1 MFEQF
6 SPNIYEGESMVY
18 VGSGD
23 YRRDPRLGIKL
34 CETCNNCVLHIGE
47 SVMVESLWYRNAHE
61 NDDMMLAYVRGDNT
75 GQATHV
81 PLGDLVYFVS

>member
-1 MFEQF
+1 MFEQY

-34 CETCNNCVLHIGE
+34 CETCSNCVLHIGE
-47 SVMVESLWYRNAHE
+47 SVTVESLWFRNAYE
-61 NDDMMLAYVRGDNT
+61 NDPMLLAYVRGDNT
-75 GQATHV
+75 GLATHV
-81 PLGDLVYFVS
+81 PLGDLVYIVS